1 MKIVVDSPEWH
12 RQVDYIAKKKGTYKN
27 TFNSEFGSQVL
38 ADLRSVTCADSTT
51 YDPDPVRSA
60 VNVGMREVW
69 LYIDRYLNKPSD
81 QLVRELLAFNG
92 HEVIEKDEAQ

>member
-1 MKIVVDSPEWH
+1 MKIIVDSPEWH
-12 RQVDYIAKKKGTYKN
+12 RQVDYIAKKKGVYKN
-27 TFNSEFGSQVL
+27 TFNTEFGSQVL
-38 ADLRSVTCADSTT
+38 ADLRGVTCADKTT

-69 LYIDRYLNKPSD
+69 LYLDRYLNTPSD

-92 HEVIEKDEAQ
+92 HEVIEKDEEQ